1 MLNLKNGFWK
11 EQMHLGKQKRKS
23 KCQGKKKINHLNSY
37 REDKNRLSNLWFQQ
51 TEKLEWIYKMTIEL
65 SVNIKELGD
74 LGFCRFSY
82 TWWFGPYKSKG
93 NLPTLVLWICYNFC
107 RFSFAWWFGPTPCW
121 VHGTELITF
130 LYRQYYSTSYR
141 ANLIYWQRHDDWKKD
156 CSTVVVLALTE
167 ALKNGLIWSQSSG
180 YYQIEKGVR
189 VIGLTLWVG
198 NEVDIRIY
206 VVQWSRNGH
215 IDFFF
220 HFVYELEINR
230 HVSKTSSLSMFP
242 QTTQN
247 PTAFHNHLHPR
258 PHHSW
263 FLVLHYQALNI
274 WLVMETRK
282 VIYRWIIEGLEL
294 VGLWN
299 WSW

>member
-51 TEKLEWIYKMTIEL
+51 TKKLEWIYKMTIEL
-65 SVNIKELGD
+65 SVNIIKELGD

-82 TWWFGPYKSKG
+82 TWWFGPYESKG

-156 CSTVVVLALTE
+156 CSTVVVLSLTE

-189 VIGLTLWVG
+189 VIGLALWVG
-198 NEVDIRIY
+198 NEVDIRI
-206 VVQWSRNGH
+206 QWSRNGH

-230 HVSKTSSLSMFP
+230 HVSKTSSLSMSHKQP
-242 QTTQN
+242 KT
-247 PTAFHNHLHPR
+247 PR
-258 PHHSW
+258 HFTIIFILDLIILDFW
-263 FLVLHYQALNI
+263 CFI
-274 WLVMETRK
+274 TR
-282 VIYRWIIEGLEL
+282 RWTFG
-294 VGLWN
+294 W
-299 WSW
+299 